1 MNKLKAIWKIIKSEH
16 FYLIT
21 SDKQL
26 LCSDIYSKNSD
37 KVTISKMIHLEWM
50 AFWKG
55 VFVSNVKD
63 GEKYV

>member
-1 MNKLKAIWKIIKSEH
+1 MNKLKAIWEIIKCEH

-21 SDKQL
+21 ANKDL
-26 LCSDIYSKNSD
+26 LCRETKSQKTDQ
-37 KVTISKMIHLEWM
+37 VTISKMIQLEWM

-55 VFVSNVKD
+55 VFISNVKD

>member
-21 SDKQL
+21 ADKYL
-26 LCSDIYSKNSD
+26 LCSETRSNKTDY
-37 KVTISKMIHLEWM
+37 VTISKMIQLEWVS
-50 AFWKG
+50 FWKG
-55 VFVSNVKD
+55 VFISNVKD

>member
-21 SDKQL
+21 ADKYL
-26 LCSDIYSKNSD
+26 LCSETRSNKTDYA
-37 KVTISKMIHLEWM
+37 TISKMIQLEWSS
-50 AFWKG
+50 FWKG
-55 VFVSNVKD
+55 VFISNIKD

>member
-21 SDKQL
+21 ADKYL
-26 LCSDIYSKNSD
+26 LCSETRSNKTDYT
-37 KVTISKMIHLEWM
+37 TISKMIQLVWVS
-50 AFWKG
+50 FWKG
-55 VFVSNVKD
+55 VFISNVKD

>member
-21 SDKQL
+21 ANKELSCNEIHSDETNQ
-26 LCSDIYSKNSD
+26 
-37 KVTISKMIHLEWM
+37 VTIAQMIALYW
-50 AFWKG
+50 ATFWKG
-55 VFVSNVKD
+55 VYICNVKD

>member
-50 AFWKG
+50 GFWKG

>member
-1 MNKLKAIWKIIKSEH
+1 MNKLKAIWNIIKSEH

-21 SDKQL
+21 SDKRL
-26 LCSDIYSKNSD
+26 LCSDIYSKNSEQ
-37 KVTISKMIHLEWM
+37 VTISKMIQLEWM

>member
-1 MNKLKAIWKIIKSEH
+1 MNKLKAIWKIIKSNH

-37 KVTISKMIHLEWM
+37 QVTISKMIQLEWM

>member
-21 SDKQL
+21 ADKYL
-26 LCSDIYSKNSD
+26 LCGETKSEKTDQ
-37 KVTISKMIHLEWM
+37 VTISKMIQLEWVS
-50 AFWKG
+50 FWKG
-55 VFVSNVKD
+55 VFISNVKD

>member
-21 SDKQL
+21 ADENL
-26 LCSDIYSKNSD
+26 LCSETRSNKTDYT
-37 KVTISKMIHLEWM
+37 TISKMIQLEWVS
-50 AFWKG
+50 FWKG
-55 VFVSNVKD
+55 VFISNVKD